1 MSESNRVSSIDL
13 REIADERKVDVG
25 LIKSFLSNFRGG
37 DGSFKYKDRIRR
49 MIREG
54 GRSLPIDYEDLAA
67 YDVNL
72 VEFVEESPDEAFDA
86 FSSAMKEIIRGEYP
100 EHAVRYERF
109 HARLS
114 GWVRATAIRSV
125 ASENLGKLIAVDG
138 VIVKATPRKS
148 KLYKALFIHVLPT
161 GDEHEFWWP
170 PGEKEELKE
179 DVERPPYCP
188 ICVNELVEEERIRY
202 RGTIKLEPE
211 RSKYRDWQ
219 LVVVQERPEE
229 IPAGQ
234 IPRSIEVVLT
244 DDLVD
249 AARPGDRVTVVGVVR
264 LARSSR
270 FNRIIYTP
278 YIEANNVIVAQ
289 RLLEELRLSAEDE
302 AKILEIAR
310 DPMIRRKII
319 ASIAPT
325 IYGMWDVKEAI
336 ALALFGGNPKV
347 TRDGTRLRGDIHVLM
362 VGDPGTAKSQLL
374 QYAARIAPRGIYTT
388 GKGSSAA
395 GLTAAVVK
403 DKQTGEYFLEAGAM
417 VLADGGIVG
426 IDEIDKMRD
435 EDRVAI
441 HEAMEQGSV
450 SIAKA
455 GIVARLNARTT
466 VIAAG
471 NPKRGR
477 YVSSESV
484 AENIDLPITILSRF
498 DLIFIVKD
506 LPDLTKDTS
515 LSSYVLKTHEK
526 AGYVESELQPDL
538 LRKYIAYA
546 RRYVR
551 PELTEE
557 AEKIIQE
564 YYIELRKKS
573 AEKEDAPLAIT
584 TRQLEALVRL
594 AEAHA
599 KMKLKNK
606 VEAEDAVEAVRLMN
620 SVLEHVGMD
629 VETGAIDIDLIMTGK
644 PKSMR
649 EKEVTVVKLIRD
661 ILTSGEEC
669 VKYKDLRKKISD
681 YGIDEE
687 SLEKILRNLRR
698 NGEIFEPKASCYAIT
713 D

>member
-1 MSESNRVSSIDL
+1 MSESNRIPSVDL
-13 REIADERKVDVG
+13 HEAAEEHKVDVG
-25 LIKSFLSNFRGG
+25 LIESFLSNFRSG
-37 DGSFKYKDRIRR
+37 DGSFKYKERVRR

-54 GRSLPIDYEDLAA
+54 SRSLQIDYEDLAA

-72 VEFVEESPDEAFDA
+72 VDFVEKSPDEAFEA
-86 FSSAMKEIIRGEYP
+86 FSNAIKDIIRGEYP
-100 EHAVRYERF
+100 EHALKYERF
-109 HARLS
+109 YARLN
-114 GWVRATAIRSV
+114 GWVRTTAIRNV
-125 ASENLGKLIAVDG
+125 ASDNLGKLISVEG

-148 KLYKALFIHVLPT
+148 KLYKALFVHILPT

-170 PGEKEELKE
+170 PDEKEELKE

-211 RSKYRDWQ
+211 KSKYRDWQ

-249 AARPGDRVTVVGVVR
+249 VARPGDRVTVIGVVR

-278 YIEANNVIVAQ
+278 YVEANNVIVAQ

-302 AKILEIAR
+302 AKILELAR

-336 ALALFGGNPKV
+336 ALALFGGNPKL

-506 LPDLTKDTS
+506 LPDLTRDTS

-573 AEKEDAPLAIT
+573 AEREDAPLAIT

-599 KMKLKNK
+599 KMRLKNK
-606 VEAEDAVEAVRLMN
+606 VDAEDAVEAVRLMN
-620 SVLEHVGMD
+620 SVLEQVGMD
-629 VETGAIDIDLIMTGK
+629 VETGTIDIDLIMTGK

-649 EKEVTVVKLIRD
+649 EKEVTVIKLIRE
-661 ILTSGEEC
+661 ILNSGEEC
-669 VKYKDLRKKISD
+669 VRYRDLRKKISE

-687 SLEKILRNLRR
+687 TLEKILRNLRR